1 LFSCLCIYRFSS
13 AATGR
18 PSTLQD
24 KFCTTFLPAKIDDYN
39 REHFYTETLDNSRY
53 ILLNVNGLKESQLLG
68 SHNLN
73 LNPATDPTSPSLRKK
88 PYLNCFAYLT
98 RLTSLLGRVT
108 TYVNMKGKETQNIL
122 PPCHPD
128 SEFAILDKA
137 IEDWYDQLPM
147 HLKNTPAN
155 FELYKEKEQQSSSR
169 QFILVDMH
177 VRL

>member
-1 LFSCLCIYRFSS
+1 MYRFSS

-18 PSTLQD
+18 PGTLQD

-39 REHFYTETLDNSRY
+39 HDQYYTETLDNSRY
-53 ILLNVNGLKESQLLG
+53 IMLNVNGLKESQLLG
-68 SHNLN
+68 SHNSKLN
-73 LNPATDPTSPSLRKK
+73 TPDSATSSNLGRRPF
-88 PYLNCFAYLT
+88 LNCFAYFI

-108 TYVNMKGKETQNIL
+108 TYVNMKEKGTENVL

-128 SEFAILDKA
+128 SEFAKLDKA

-155 FELYKEKEQQSSSR
+155 FELYRDRDRCSNNR
-169 QFILVDMH
+169 QFILVCVH
-177 VRL
+177 FCFV